1 MGIKNMKTLSVKYL
15 YIFFGLWAAFAPCPL
30 QAQTADSSAQP
41 ASTFVPSPVTVSSLI
56 DTVNGDLFR
65 VHVVQSGHTLYSI
78 ARAYN
83 VKLGDIVK
91 NSQGDTV
98 RIGETLYIPYKKRV
112 KAEAPAADT
121 FYMGER
127 PAVFQPDSVPPAA
140 DTLGEALDSTATGR
154 LVCLW
159 GNDTIVWTDNPTGAL
174 WDSLFDRLSARESIS
189 VAILLP
195 LYLNDTLDPPVR
207 SYAYLPFLEGWLT
220 AHGEQ
225 LQAPADSLS
234 PAIHYRIWDVTDTPE
249 SVSQALNDPDLAQAD
264 FLMAAVYTKVF
275 DTIRRYAQAHR
286 LPLIHPLTEQDST
299 ATGNPFYIQYMP
311 SYSTQMAALNRF
323 MQQEF
328 NPEHYRY
335 ILFDDSTAF
344 FRKRAQQLY
353 GLLTA
358 DTTRSF
364 DLWYYSLSPARMG
377 QLEPVFDSLFAP
389 QSAKPT
395 VFIGCT
401 DKEIALLN
409 ILIALRQSGGSTEK
423 IFIGPS
429 RWMSFTKIEPEY
441 FRKLRLVCYQPFYW
455 DKNEETSLDFER
467 HYYEHFGVL
476 PSDLAYKGYT
486 CYRWFVDMLKTK
498 TVTADPFGRN
508 RWHIR
513 EQGGW
518 ENTRLFW
525 LELKEHTFVLWPEPD
540 ATMEPE
546 QESEVIP
553 TTAPDIVP
561 ETSDTTSGF
570 DM

>member
-1 MGIKNMKTLSVKYL
+1 MKTLSVKYL
-15 YIFFGLWAAFAPCPL
+15 SLFFGLWAVFGPCPL
-30 QAQTADSSAQP
+30 QAQAPDETPKP
-41 ASTFVPSPVTVSSLI
+41 ASTFVPSPVAVSSLI
-56 DTVNGDLFR
+56 DTVNGDLYR

-112 KAEAPAADT
+112 KVEAPAADT
-121 FYMGER
+121 FYIGER
-127 PAVFQPDSVPPAA
+127 PAVFLPDSVPPVA
-140 DTLGEALDSTATGR
+140 DTLGEALDSTETGR

-159 GNDTIVWTDNPTGAL
+159 GNDTIDWTHNPTEAL
-174 WDSLFDRLSARESIS
+174 WDSLFDRLSAQAQVS
-189 VAILLP
+189 VAIFLP

-234 PAIHYRIWDVTDTPE
+234 PAIRYRIWDVTDTPE
-249 SVSQALNDPDLAQAD
+249 SVNRALNDPDLAQAD
-264 FLMAAVYTKVF
+264 FLIAAVYTKVF

-299 ATGNPFYIQYMP
+299 ATGNPFYIQCMP
-311 SYSTQMAALNRF
+311 SYGAQTAAMHRF
-323 MQQEF
+323 LQREF
-328 NPEHYRY
+328 KPGDYRY
-335 ILFDDSTAF
+335 FLFDDSTAF
-344 FRKRAQQLY
+344 FRKRARHLY
-353 GLLTA
+353 DLMTA
-358 DTTRSF
+358 DTTQSCDVLRYSF
-364 DLWYYSLSPARMG
+364 SPARMG

-389 QSAKPT
+389 RAARPT

-441 FRKLRLVCYQPFYW
+441 FRKLRLICYQPFYW
-455 DKNEETSLDFER
+455 DKSGEASLDFER

-486 CYRWFVDMLKTK
+486 CYRWFIDMLKTE

-525 LELKEHTFVLWPEPD
+525 LELKEHTFVLWPDPEP
-540 ATMEPE
+540 AMESKP
-546 QESEVIP
+546 ESEAIP
-553 TTAPDIVP
+553 TAPMD
-561 ETSDTTSGF
+561 GF